1 MINPLAIST
10 RGRITNSVK
19 RTLTLGV
26 IGWLVIVGSPSNNDY
41 ARRVYIEDDG
51 AGKKNILDEHIK
63 RLLQEDEEILAIVQV
78 FTKSQL

>member
-1 MINPLAIST
+1 MIRRSVSIAT
-10 RGRITNSVK
+10 RGRISAVK
-19 RTLTLGV
+19 AAITIAS
-26 IGWLVIVGSPSNNDY
+26 IGWLVIVGNPSNNDY

>member
-1 MINPLAIST
+1 MISPISIST
-10 RGRITNSVK
+10 RGRITKSVK
-19 RTLTLGV
+19 RTLTIAT
-26 IGWLVIVGSPSNNDY
+26 IGWLVTIGSPSNNDY
-41 ARRVYIEDDG
+41 PRRVYIEYDG